1 MPLRL
6 RWFWWWA
13 VVCGSYCCCALP
25 GLPLLPAAGALLL
38 GSSRS
43 AAGFGPG
50 SSKAQSQASVST
62 SSSPAGFLYR
72 RLKSHEK
79 REMQKEILNVLG
91 LPHRPRPSHGLQLQ
105 QPGEPEVPLPQQ
117 RRRQQQQ
124 QSAPPPGRLNSAPLF
139 MLDLYNTLSG
149 EEEEAEAAEEEGE
162 PEHRG
167 GGTRH
172 ISTAR
177 PLQRKTLLT
186 HNLGSSGNP
195 SLASSQD
202 SAFLNEADMIMSFV
216 NLGEWRREG

>member
-13 VVCGSYCCCALP
+13 VVGGSYCCCPLP

-38 GSSRS
+38 GSRS
-43 AAGFGPG
+43 AAGFVPG
-50 SSKAQSQASVST
+50 SGKPQPQAPVST
-62 SSSPAGFLYR
+62 SSSPAAGFLYR

-79 REMQKEILNVLG
+79 REMQKEILSVLG
-91 LPHRPRPSHGLQLQ
+91 LPHRPRPAHGLQLR

-124 QSAPPPGRLNSAPLF
+124 SAAPPGRLNSAPLF

-149 EEEEAEAAEEEGE
+149 EEEAAAAAEGE
-162 PEHRG
+162 DEHRG
-167 GGTRH
+167 GGGGDTRPT
-172 ISTAR
+172 STAR
-177 PLQRKTLLT
+177 PLQRKTLLA
-186 HNLGSSGNP
+186 HNLGSPGNP

-216 NLGEWRREG
+216 NLGE

>member
-38 GSSRS
+38 GSRS

-50 SSKAQSQASVST
+50 SSKAQSPVST
-62 SSSPAGFLYR
+62 SSTPAAFLYR

-79 REMQKEILNVLG
+79 REMQKEILSVLG
-91 LPHRPRPSHGLQLQ
+91 LPHRPRPSHGLQLH

-124 QSAPPPGRLNSAPLF
+124 QQQHSAPPLGRLNSAPLF

-149 EEEEAEAAEEEGE
+149 EEEEAAAAEEGE
-162 PEHRG
+162 PKYRG
-167 GGTRH
+167 GGGDGTRH
-172 ISTAR
+172 TSTAR

-216 NLGEWRREG
+216 NLGE